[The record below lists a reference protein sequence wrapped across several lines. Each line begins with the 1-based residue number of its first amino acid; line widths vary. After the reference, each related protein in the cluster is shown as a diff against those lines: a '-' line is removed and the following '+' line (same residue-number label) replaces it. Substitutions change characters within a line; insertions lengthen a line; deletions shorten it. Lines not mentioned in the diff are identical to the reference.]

1 MLCYQTVAGFL
12 VAVLYLVVIWDI
24 CKLANN
30 SKNINGIVERY
41 SKALME
47 LSQEQKCIDV
57 TYEEI
62 EQIKLMIDKS
72 EDFRKIIESPLLSRD
87 EQKVLVAGILKKA
100 SMSTLLT
107 NFFTVVCMNKRSYLI
122 GRICDRF
129 REMYSSDKGILAAEL
144 VSAIE
149 LSEADLRLVEKQIQ
163 ESAGSKVNLNTKIDP
178 SILGGYVLRIGS
190 LMLDGSIRSRLE
202 DLKVS
207 MREG

>member
-1 MLCYQTVAGFL
+1 
-12 VAVLYLVVIWDI
+12 
-24 CKLANN
+24 
-30 SKNINGIVERY
+30 
-41 SKALME
+41 
-47 LSQEQKCIDV
+47 
-57 TYEEI
+57 
-62 EQIKLMIDKS
+62 
-72 EDFRKIIESPLLSRD
+72 
-87 EQKVLVAGILKKA
+87 
-100 SMSTLLT
+100 
-107 NFFTVVCMNKRSYLI
+107 MNKRSYLI

>member
-1 MLCYQTVAGFL
+1 LCYETVAGFL

-57 TYEEI
+57 THEEI

-87 EQKVLVAGILKKA
+87 EQKVLVASILKKA
-100 SMSTLLT
+100 AMSTLLT

-149 LSEADLRLVEKQIQ
+149 LNEADLRLVEKQIQ

>member
-1 MLCYQTVAGFL
+1 M
-12 VAVLYLVVIWDI
+12 
-24 CKLANN
+24 ANN

-57 TYEEI
+57 THEEI

-72 EDFRKIIESPLLSRD
+72 EDFRKIIESPLLSRH
-87 EQKVLVAGILKKA
+87 EQKVLVASILKKA
-100 SMSTLLT
+100 AMSTLLT
-107 NFFTVVCMNKRSYLI
+107 NFLTVVCMNKRSYLI